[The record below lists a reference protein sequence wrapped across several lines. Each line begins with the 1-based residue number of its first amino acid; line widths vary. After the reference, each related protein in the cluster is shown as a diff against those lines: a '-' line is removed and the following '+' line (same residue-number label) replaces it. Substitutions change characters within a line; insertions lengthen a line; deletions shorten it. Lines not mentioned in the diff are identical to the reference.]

1 MATSSVLTTLATVT
15 AICITLFVGRGLFLQ
30 FRRGTPHPKVPD
42 SSHFPPTLQ
51 RLLRRLSGVL
61 GTLKTHLQEHRGDL
75 QQAMGKLGNLDTAG
89 VTTETVVAALVTLAE
104 TNRRLQDR
112 LAQAESQIAQ
122 QYQEIQA
129 QWQEVRSDPLTGLPN
144 RHVFDQELFRFI
156 REFRDQNRP
165 FALAI
170 FDVDHFKHINDT
182 YGHKTG
188 DKVLVKV
195 AAALRSAAPAHSVLA
210 RIGGEEFAL
219 IWPHVQ
225 LSQTLE
231 EAERVR
237 QAGRHAGEDG
247 ADAPP
252 VSLSCGVAVFLETD
266 NENRIFE
273 RADEALYAAKHA
285 GRNCTFYHDGLHPV
299 AWKFL
304 VRPSAAS
311 TIAEDASDSAAWDH
325 DPEAQS
331 LVQVLRSKLAQLGVT
346 V

>member
-1 MATSSVLTTLATVT
+1 MAVSSVLATLATV
-15 AICITLFVGRGLFLQ
+15 AGICVALFAWTGLFSPS
-30 FRRGTPHPKVPD
+30 RRKTARSE
-42 SSHFPPTLQ
+42 SSVSHCFPPTLQ
-51 RLLRRLSGVL
+51 RLLRRLSGIVA
-61 GTLKTHLQEHRGDL
+61 TLRTHLQEHRGDL
-75 QQAMGKLGNLDTAG
+75 QHTMGQLDDLSPDKVTA
-89 VTTETVVAALVTLAE
+89 ESVVAALVTLAE

-112 LAQAESQIAQ
+112 LALAESQIAQ
-122 QYQEIQA
+122 QYQELQA
-129 QWQEVRSDPLTGLPN
+129 QWREVRSDPLTGLPN

-156 REFRDQNRP
+156 REFRDQRQP

-170 FDVDHFKHINDT
+170 FDVDHFKQINDT
-182 YGHKTG
+182 YGHKIG

-195 AAALRSAAPAHSVLA
+195 AAALRAAAPAHSVLA

-237 QAGRHAGEDG
+237 QSCHHAGEDWS
-247 ADAPP
+247 DTPP

-273 RADEALYAAKHA
+273 RADEALYAAKQA
-285 GRNCTFYHDGLHPV
+285 GRNCMFYHDGLRPIP
-299 AWKFL
+299 WKSVF
-304 VRPSAAS
+304 RPSPAS
-311 TIAEDASDSAAWDH
+311 TVPEDASDSATWDR

-331 LVQVLRSKLAQLGVT
+331 LVQLLRSKLAQLGVR
-346 V
+346 

>member
-1 MATSSVLTTLATVT
+1 MATSSVLTTLATIT
-15 AICITLFVGRGLFLQ
+15 GICITLFVGRVVFSQ
-30 FRRGTPHPKVPD
+30 SHRRTLRSKTSE
-42 SSHFPPTLQ
+42 SSRLPPTLQ
-51 RLLRRLSGVL
+51 RLLRRLVGIL
-61 GTLKTHLQEHRGDL
+61 GTLKTHLHEHRGDL
-75 QQAMGKLGNLDTAG
+75 QQTMGKLDHLDTGG

-112 LAQAESQIAQ
+112 LAQAELQIAQ
-122 QYQEIQA
+122 QYQELQA

-144 RHVFDQELFRFI
+144 RHVFDQELFRLI
-156 REFRDQNRP
+156 REFRDQHRP

-170 FDVDHFKHINDT
+170 FDVDHFKQINDT
-182 YGHKTG
+182 YGHKRG
-188 DKVLVKV
+188 DKVLVTV

-237 QAGRHAGEDG
+237 QSCHHAGEDWT
-247 ADAPP
+247 DTPP
-252 VSLSCGVAVFLETD
+252 VTLSCGVAIFLETD

-285 GRNCTFYHDGLHPV
+285 GRNCMFYHDGLRPIP
-299 AWKFL
+299 WKSLF
-304 VRPSAAS
+304 RPSSAS
-311 TIAEDASDSAAWDH
+311 TISEDASDSAAWDR

-331 LVQVLRSKLAQLGVT
+331 LVQILRSKLAQLGVT
-346 V
+346 

>member
-1 MATSSVLTTLATVT
+1 MVTSSLLATLATV
-15 AICITLFVGRGLFLQ
+15 AGICIAGVVWRGF
-30 FRRGTPHPKVPD
+30 F
-42 SSHFPPTLQ
+42 SSFHHKKQRSEAANNSHCPPTLQ
-51 RLLRRLSGVL
+51 RLLKRLSGIV
-61 GTLKTHLQEHRGDL
+61 GTLKSHLQEHRGELEQTLGELTDL
-75 QQAMGKLGNLDTAG
+75 GADKL
-89 VTTETVVAALVTLAE
+89 TTETVVAALVTLAE

-112 LAQAESQIAQ
+112 LALAESQIAQ
-122 QYQEIQA
+122 QHQELQA

-156 REFRDQNRP
+156 RDFRNEHRP

-188 DKVLVKV
+188 DQVLVKV
-195 AAALRSAAPAHSVLA
+195 AAALRAAAPAHSVLA

-231 EAERVR
+231 EVERVR
-237 QAGRHAGEDG
+237 QAGRHAGEDR
-247 ADAPP
+247 ADCPP

-266 NENRIFE
+266 NENRVFE

-299 AWKFL
+299 AWQSLF
-304 VRPSAAS
+304 RPSTAS
-311 TIAEDASDSAAWDH
+311 TIAEDASDSAAWDR